1 MRHTF
6 LYKLYA
12 AVPILASVVFLM
24 YYRFNGWSEASQ
36 ISGYMQIIGIALP
49 FLVSVLCAG
58 NIGLEEQN
66 HFQVLL
72 GSHTRRWRGLE
83 AKWLTL
89 AGAGFLAIAAAVLL
103 FAAGYRLGLGKE
115 GIGAGDYMLLVL
127 LLFWGSV
134 PLYLEHLFFNL
145 VFARSV
151 SQCIGV
157 MQSLIAAVF
166 LTGLGEG
173 RWQFFPCTWSA
184 RGAALYL
191 CGMGQDKVG
200 EAALAQLRYGAV
212 TEVLLFLFFY
222 VIIRVWFHYY
232 EGRHCND

>member
-6 LYKLYA
+6 LYQLYA
-12 AVPILASVVFLM
+12 AVPLLASVVFLM

-36 ISGYMQIIGIALP
+36 ISGYMQIIGVALP

-72 GSHTRRWRGLE
+72 GSHTRRWSGLE
-83 AKWLTL
+83 KKWLTL

-103 FAAGYRLGLGKE
+103 FAAGYRIGLGKE
-115 GIGAGDYMLLVL
+115 GIEAGDYMLLVL
-127 LLFWGSV
+127 LLFWGSI

-145 VFARSV
+145 VFSRSV

-157 MQSLIAAVF
+157 MQSLVSAVF

-191 CGMGQDKVG
+191 CGMEQDEVG
-200 EAALAQLRYGAV
+200 KAALAQLRYGAV
-212 TEVLLFLFFY
+212 AEVLLFLFIY